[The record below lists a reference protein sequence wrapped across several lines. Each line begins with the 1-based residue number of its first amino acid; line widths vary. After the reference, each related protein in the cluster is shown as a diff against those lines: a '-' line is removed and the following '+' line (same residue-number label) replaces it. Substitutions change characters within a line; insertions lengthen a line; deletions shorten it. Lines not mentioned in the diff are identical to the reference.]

1 MGLVW
6 QSYNSGEGLH
16 GFGFTGSFP
25 RERTTQQYPAR
36 QTIKGIEHGPSGQ
49 GERGS
54 GRKRETDGR
63 RSGGKNRNS
72 MGENTILYYV
82 PCTNGHG
89 ISLPSGVAHSRFF
102 SRRNNRPTISST
114 ANNTGNQILAA
125 RTGRARWREDE
136 GKGGRGRGGE
146 DEERRLEEESAILY
160 YMPCANGHGI
170 SLPRGVAHSRFFSR
184 RNNHPTISSAANNTR
199 NQIRAARTGRARWRE
214 DEGEGGRGRGGREGR
229 TATRGGKCDLVL
241 HALCKR
247 AWNISS
253 AWGSPL
259 EILFREKQPPNNIQH
274 GEQ

>member
-25 RERTTQQYPAR
+25 KERTTQQYPAR

-102 SRRNNRPTISST
+102 SRRNNHPTISST
-114 ANNTGNQILAA
+114 ANNTG
-125 RTGRARWREDE
+125 
-136 GKGGRGRGGE
+136 
-146 DEERRLEEESAILY
+146 
-160 YMPCANGHGI
+160 
-170 SLPRGVAHSRFFSR
+170 
-184 RNNHPTISSAANNTR
+184 